1 MKMFQAGQRTDRWP
15 LAARIPV
22 LSILSQFSDCILL
35 PLHTKDSQTGL
46 LALVARHETEATG
59 H

>member
-1 MKMFQAGQRTDRWP
+1 MKMFQAEQRSNRWR

-22 LSILSQFSDCILL
+22 LSILSQFPDCILL

-46 LALVARHETEATG
+46 LVLVARHETEAIG